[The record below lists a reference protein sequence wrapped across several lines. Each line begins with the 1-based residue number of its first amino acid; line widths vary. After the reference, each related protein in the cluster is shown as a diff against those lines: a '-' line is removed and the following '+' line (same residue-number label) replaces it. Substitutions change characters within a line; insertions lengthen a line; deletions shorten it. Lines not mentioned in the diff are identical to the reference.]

1 MDFSWDSI
9 KRADTLR
16 ERGLDF
22 ADAFQA
28 FKGPFFEQIDDRFD
42 YGETRSVRTA
52 MINGSVV
59 IVVWTQRPDSRRII
73 SMRKANAKEIARYRD
88 ALDRSG

>member
-1 MDFSWDSI
+1 MDFSWDSA

-22 ADAFQA
+22 ADVGKAFD
-28 FKGPFFEQIDDRFD
+28 GPYVQQVDTRYD
-42 YGETRSVRTA
+42 YGETRLVRTA
-52 MINGSVV
+52 TVNGAVV
-59 IVVWTQRPDSRRII
+59 IIVWTQRTHSLRII

-88 ALDRSG
+88 AVDRSG

>member
-1 MDFSWDSI
+1 MDFSWDAA

-22 ADAFQA
+22 ADAHQG
-28 FKGPFFEQIDDRFD
+28 FKGPFLQQLDDRFD
-42 YGETRSVRTA
+42 YGETRLVRTT
-52 MINGSVV
+52 MVNDTVV
-59 IVVWTQRPDSRRII
+59 ILVWTQRDESRRII

-88 ALDRSG
+88 AVD